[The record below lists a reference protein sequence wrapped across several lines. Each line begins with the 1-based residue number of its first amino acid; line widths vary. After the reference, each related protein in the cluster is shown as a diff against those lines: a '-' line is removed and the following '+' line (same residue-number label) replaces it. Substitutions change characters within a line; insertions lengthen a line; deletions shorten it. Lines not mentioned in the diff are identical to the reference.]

1 VKYEQ
6 WSNETGKWEIK
17 NFWDCFKLSRGGWK
31 KVKIIL
37 QLGRQNLL
45 VLSRI
50 IERGLEA
57 DQKETKGDI
66 LMLLSRE
73 GIDEFRKV
81 VDDILQ
87 KGELTNFYENLKSL

>member
-1 VKYEQ
+1 MNSEVTKRGNEKLKIYE
-6 WSNETGKWEIK
+6 TV
-17 NFWDCFKLSRGGWK
+17 LSSPGMGEK
-31 KVKIIL
+31 CKIIL
-37 QLGRQNLL
+37 QLSRQNIL

-50 IERGLEA
+50 IEGGLEA
-57 DQKETKGDI
+57 DEKETKGDI
-66 LMLLSRE
+66 LMLLTRE

>member
-1 VKYEQ
+1 
-6 WSNETGKWEIK
+6 
-17 NFWDCFKLSRGGWK
+17 
-31 KVKIIL
+31 
-37 QLGRQNLL
+37 L

>member
-1 VKYEQ
+1 M
-6 WSNETGKWEIK
+6 
-17 NFWDCFKLSRGGWK
+17 
-31 KVKIIL
+31 
-37 QLGRQNLL
+37 

-50 IERGLEA
+50 IERALEA

-73 GIDEFRKV
+73 GLDEFRKV

>member
-1 VKYEQ
+1 M
-6 WSNETGKWEIK
+6 
-17 NFWDCFKLSRGGWK
+17 
-31 KVKIIL
+31 
-37 QLGRQNLL
+37 

-73 GIDEFRKV
+73 GLDEFRKV

>member
-1 VKYEQ
+1 M
-6 WSNETGKWEIK
+6 
-17 NFWDCFKLSRGGWK
+17 
-31 KVKIIL
+31 
-37 QLGRQNLL
+37 

-87 KGELTNFYENLKSL
+87 KGELTNFCENLKSL

>member
-1 VKYEQ
+1 VKK
-6 WSNETGKWEIK
+6 GKNYSAI
-17 NFWDCFKLSRGGWK
+17 
-31 KVKIIL
+31 
-37 QLGRQNLL
+37 GRQNLL